1 MPLGYLNDP
10 HSYMA
15 YVSLVVH
22 QRSLDTVDACIVL
35 DVSIFPNIHAC
46 MSLTLSRRLW
56 PNNFQLAIGQ
66 KRRTQ
71 KTT

>member
-22 QRSLDTVDACIVL
+22 QRSLDTVDAVL
-35 DVSIFPNIHAC
+35 FL
-46 MSLTLSRRLW
+46 MGQY
-56 PNNFQLAIGQ
+56 FQTFMLAY
-66 KRRTQ
+66 RSPYLEAVA
-71 KTT
+71 